1 MSYGGG
7 GRRICTAFEGREWTL
22 AEDLYIDRHRGDRVE
37 QTASTLGRTR
47 ASVLARLFAIDMSK
61 NKKRGGYPWS

>member
-22 AEDLYIDRHRGDRVE
+22 AEDLYIDGHRGDRVE

-47 ASVLARLFAIDMSK
+47 AAVLARLFEIDTEGK
-61 NKKRGGYPWS
+61 RKKGGYPWS